1 MAAWAPKVFGRVPI
15 AQSHIC
21 VVRCVRQP
29 LWVDFSRKHCIG
41 EQLRTLDGCLKAA
54 ALSCDEEFTE
64 LTLSPVRAMI
74 DGLNKQD
81 LFSAGSK
88 ARGAAM
94 KARQA
99 ALSSLKSDLG
109 VDVLCFD
116 HYKAASNASTKAIK
130 DDCRKHLQDHRVNE
144 TMREIKGLSM
154 ICWVQCS
161 TLWDQPIRR
170 RLVLTLRFSSTIT
183 SRQPDVFVCGNLQ
196 QRSAIDVMC
205 GSKC

>member
-54 ALSCDEEFTE
+54 ALSCDEEFNE
-64 LTLSPVRAMI
+64 LTLGPVRAMI
-74 DGLNKQD
+74 DDLNKQD

-116 HYKAASNASTKAIK
+116 HYKLASNASTKAKK

-144 TMREIKGLSM
+144 TMREIMGLSM
-154 ICWVQCS
+154 V
-161 TLWDQPIRR
+161 
-170 RLVLTLRFSSTIT
+170 
-183 SRQPDVFVCGNLQ
+183 
-196 QRSAIDVMC
+196 
-205 GSKC
+205 